1 MKIKNL
7 KANIELESRIND
19 FVQLSCLT
27 DLVEYLMLMITTV
40 IYFNLDQLNLDTEMP
55 FNTEKL

>member
-19 FVQLSCLT
+19 FVQLSCLM

>member
-19 FVQLSCLT
+19 FVQLSCLM

-55 FNTEKL
+55 FITEKL